1 MPTQVLQ
8 CVALDTAKGADLFG
22 QYRKVS
28 QLLVAATN
36 FEIGVV
42 TVAGR
47 FSFLAWG

>member
-1 MPTQVLQ
+1 MLQ
-8 CVALDTAKGADLFG
+8 CVALDIAQGADRFG
-22 QYRKVS
+22 SYRKVS
-28 QLLVAATN
+28 QLLVAAPN